1 MESQVN
7 KEKQDQ
13 EILNKDASKFP
24 VREAKRSGE
33 QPWAGG
39 GHPHTGLSVDPV
51 FAEMWTC
58 VIDPPLTPLPSSL

>member
-33 QPWAGG
+33 QP
-39 GHPHTGLSVDPV
+39 
-51 FAEMWTC
+51 
-58 VIDPPLTPLPSSL
+58 